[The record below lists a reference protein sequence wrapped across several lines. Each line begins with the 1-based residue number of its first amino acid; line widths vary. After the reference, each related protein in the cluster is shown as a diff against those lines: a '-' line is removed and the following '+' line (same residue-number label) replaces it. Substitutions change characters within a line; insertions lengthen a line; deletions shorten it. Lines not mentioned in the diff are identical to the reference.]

1 MKLKLFFILLLA
13 VGMLMGRNAYAQ
25 TLSAYKLPDM
35 YRFDY
40 EVEQS
45 LSNKEKIA
53 DTSVMH
59 FFYTKSGE
67 YAAARISGKANR
79 KGNLFVVLT
88 RNGMSIIF
96 DEHNKNITIIN
107 VRKLASGFIDL
118 TKWIRMDS
126 LVAHMRKRAD
136 GKGFQSVKTGKTK
149 QISNYESEEY
159 SVTDSRGHKGSVWCT
174 KVDFLTQGDYFL
186 SAVGGNWL
194 KMMSDQQAARPLFQ
208 ALTQPKILVT
218 EIDMRD
224 STGGREIDLHTVSI
238 NTVTTTVSTTG
249 YMVNDYSQM
258 SLPEIFQAEMKKRN
272 N

>member
-13 VGMLMGRNAYAQ
+13 AGILKGKSAYAQ
-25 TLSAYKLPDM
+25 TQSPFKLPDM

-40 EVEQS
+40 EVEQL

-67 YAAARISGKANR
+67 YAAARISGKENR

-88 RNGMSIIF
+88 RDGMSIIF
-96 DEHNKNITIIN
+96 DEHNKNITIVN
-107 VRKLASGFIDL
+107 VRKLVSGLSDL

-126 LVAHMRKRAD
+126 LVAHVRKRTN

-159 SVTDSRGHKGSVWCT
+159 GVTDSRGHKGSVWCT

-194 KMMSDQQAARPLFQ
+194 KMMSDQQTARPLFQ
-208 ALTQPKILVT
+208 ALTQPKTLVS
-218 EIDMRD
+218 EIDIRD
-224 STGGREIDLHTVSI
+224 STGAREMDLHTVGI
-238 NTVTTTVSTTG
+238 NPVPTTISTTG
-249 YMVNDYSQM
+249 YTVKDYSQM
-258 SLPEIFQAEMKKRN
+258 TLREIFQTEIKKRN